1 MQTKHIVLGLVACCV
16 LVMIGVGA
24 CVAVGYFGVQ
34 AAQKEIESG
43 KAQATAFLD
52 AISQGDDQKAYGMLS
67 SSGKSSIS
75 EEELA
80 KNAEEIRNELGSFT
94 STAGGLMGGRA
105 DIKVENQEW
114 RYTDTYTLSGS
125 KGSRT
130 VQITMHRANQQSL
143 WQVENVTWNTGGSS
157 SSGTGAP

>member
-24 CVAVGYFGVQ
+24 CVAVGYFGFQV
-34 AAQKEIESG
+34 AQKEIESG
-43 KAQATAFLD
+43 KAQALAFLD
-52 AISQGDDQKAYGMLS
+52 AINQAQDEKAYGMIS
-67 SSGKSSIS
+67 SRGRSSIS

-80 KNAEEIRNELGSFT
+80 KNAQEIRMQLGSF
-94 STAGGLMGGRA
+94 SATAGGLMGGGA
-105 DIKVENQEW
+105 DLKVENQEW

-130 VQITMHRANQQSL
+130 MQITMYRANQQSP
-143 WQVENVTWNTGGSS
+143 WQVDGVIWNTGGSGS
-157 SSGTGAP
+157 TGDATP